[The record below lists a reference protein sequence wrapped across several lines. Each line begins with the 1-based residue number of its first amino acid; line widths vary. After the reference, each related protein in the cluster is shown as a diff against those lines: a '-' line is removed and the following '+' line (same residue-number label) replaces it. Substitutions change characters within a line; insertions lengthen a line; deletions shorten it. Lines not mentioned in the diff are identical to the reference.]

1 MSETGFEL
9 ETREVTTAELDELV
23 ISLKTA
29 RNEYDIAKTISSDKN
44 AVVEELE
51 NKLVELLVA
60 ANKKTYEVDGVARV
74 TVVNRTSVT
83 TPKTPEEKEA
93 LFAFL
98 EKKFGRDGLIAYQSV
113 NSMTLNSLYNKEYE
127 EAIDKEIDFEMGT
140 VLAMPTITRKLQV
153 RSK

>member
-1 MSETGFEL
+1 MNETGFEL
-9 ETREVTTAELDELV
+9 ETREVTTAELDQLV
-23 ISLKTA
+23 IDLKTA
-29 RNEYDIAKTISSDKN
+29 RNDYDIAKTISSDKN
-44 AVVEELE
+44 AIVEELE

-127 EAIDKEIDFEMGT
+127 EAIDKGIDFEMGS
-140 VLAMPTITRKLQV
+140 VLAMPIITRKLQV